1 MPTSVQHAES
11 MAFAI
16 ISKCFWISVTILAL
30 NQSYK
35 IHSSQIIGF
44 LDDLLARITC
54 GKSSVPNTQL
64 ILNSEYF
71 PTIENGITC
80 YFFIIEAWFYF
91 WFDILSNKNSKKEHE
106 QKDSANSYAYFFI
119 VHSVDYHLKVSL
131 LAFAP
136 QEWGD
141 KVQRLP
147 SNFWFFPYILQ
158 IQQLLDL
165 LSIWYS
171 QLFNCLF
178 LLSKTE
184 FPWYYGLP
192 QEYSLSTQL
201 LGYRFS
207 LASSGFG
214 GCSLRTWKE

>member
-1 MPTSVQHAES
+1 MPTSVEHAES

-16 ISKCFWISVTILAL
+16 ISSCFWISITILTL
-30 NQSYK
+30 DQSYK
-35 IHSSQIIGF
+35 VYSSQIIGF
-44 LDDLLARITC
+44 LDYLLARITC

-106 QKDSANSYAYFFI
+106 QKDTTYNDIDIFI
-119 VHSVDYHLKVSL
+119 HLMHYHLKVRW

-158 IQQLLDL
+158 IQQYWDW
-165 LSIWYS
+165 WYS
-171 QLFNCLF
+171 LHTQLFNCLF
-178 LLSKTE
+178 LLSKIE

-214 GCSLRTWKE
+214 DCSL